1 LSDAVST
8 TIISTV
14 WLIKPMWLKMKSGL
28 KNTVKLFQS
37 WNKYKKMKPP
47 NCDGKRWSTA
57 SMEEEATVMKPQI
70 VSLIHIQRS

>member
-28 KNTVKLFQS
+28 KNMVKLF
-37 WNKYKKMKPP
+37 
-47 NCDGKRWSTA
+47 
-57 SMEEEATVMKPQI
+57 
-70 VSLIHIQRS
+70 